1 MSRDDDQATSKGVK
15 NTSSQFKV
23 NIGQRIYI
31 KEVYELDQY
40 LQFHDV
46 ILMATERTEA
56 PFCVINYEDITIQ
69 SEKGRNILEGSM
81 TAEDRLTK
89 INLKFDGQT
98 NEYLIFAKIQ
108 RGSHEGAVR
117 HDLHKLNETFQGQKK
132 KCDIRIKANRI
143 NIYKNMVLDYLSVC
157 LQVKHFQN

>member
-1 MSRDDDQATSKGVK
+1 MSRDDQATSKDVK

-108 RGSHEGAVR
+108 RKTHEDAIKI
-117 HDLHKLNETFQGQKK
+117 DFDYLNNTFQKERKNIGKNSKK
-132 KCDIRIKANRI
+132 NRIKAYRM
-143 NIYKNMVLDYLSVC
+143 MVLNFLSVW
-157 LQVKHFQN
+157 LQVKNFQS